1 MKLLLQAPLT
11 LFYWLLFLLFNRLY
25 ESADA
30 SFDVPVYELTLP
42 NGNAMSISMTMVFVI
57 LGAVL
62 LGFELARAIRF
73 APAQNNIDALLS
85 MVIAAFYVA
94 MVCFYEMWQHELF
107 FTYTILSLIDALV
120 GLLTILG
127 VSRRSYEMNR

>member
-1 MKLLLQAPLT
+1 MKLLLQAPYT
-11 LFYWLLFLLFNRLY
+11 LFYWLLFLLFNYLY

-62 LGFELARAIRF
+62 LGLELARAIRF

-85 MVIAAFYVA
+85 MVIAAFYAV

-107 FTYTILSLIDALV
+107 FTYTIFSLIDALV